1 MDGKYYIGVDLGGTN
16 IQAGLVDGSSLAV
29 LFREKKKTKAEAGP
43 EAVVG
48 RIAECINKVIEDAQL
63 RVTDISGI
71 GIGAPGAVDVSN
83 GMVLNAVNLRW
94 KNYSLVRAM
103 KQHTT
108 TPVVVDNDV
117 NVGAWGEYVAGV
129 GKRRKVNDMLAVFVG
144 TGIGGGLVLN
154 GDLYHGHF
162 MTAGEIGHTVI
173 HADGP
178 LGRRTLENAA
188 SRTAIGNL
196 LSELI
201 LANHKSLIQELTG
214 DDLSRMRSKV
224 LSQAV
229 AEKDPLTLEVVGQ
242 SALYCGIAIANMVT
256 MLSLPLVVIGGGVAE
271 ALGETYVGWIRKAF
285 SQYVFP
291 AELKSCQIELS
302 ALGDDAGI
310 VGAAALARDRMKQ
323 T

>member
-48 RIAECINKVIEDAQL
+48 RIAECINKVIEEAQL

-188 SRTAIGNL
+188 SRTAIGNQL
-196 LSELI
+196 RELI

-271 ALGETYVGWIRKAF
+271 ALGETYVGWVRKAF

-291 AELKSCQIELS
+291 VELKSCQIELS

-310 VGAAALARDRMKQ
+310 VGAAALARDRLKQ